1 MSGMAVSRPDHP
13 SLLPARLIA
22 PEPTRRVRR
31 SARDWAV
38 DIACFVLAVLF
49 GALILFLTSQ
59 GSPPPGHPPRLP
71 DVTVGALGCLA
82 LWIRRRRPVELGV
95 ALAVLGGV
103 SVTVAGAACIAVF
116 TVAVHRRFR
125 TVAVVALVHLTF
137 GLVNEAAFLDPKKS
151 YWAEIGSGAVF
162 SVIIIAA
169 VVASGMFVRARRQ
182 LILSLHERALRAESE
197 QQLRVKQARHQE
209 RARIAREMHDVLAH
223 RISLLSVHAGALEF
237 RPDAPPEEVA
247 KAAGVIRASAHQA
260 LQDLREVIGVL
271 REDETEDTPER
282 PQPNIGDLPTLID
295 ESRRAGMTVR
305 YENRLHD
312 LGAVPTG
319 IGRSAYRTVQE
330 ALTNARKH
338 APDAIVSVVVDGA
351 AGDDLTIDVRNPLV
365 NAVSGIP
372 GSGTGLIGLA
382 ERATLSG
389 GRLEHGPTP
398 DGEFRVRAWLPWG
411 AETAGADASGVNA

>member
-1 MSGMAVSRPDHP
+1 MAVSRPDHP
-13 SLLPARLIA
+13 SLLPALLVA

-49 GALILFLTSQ
+49 GTLVLFLTTQ

-71 DVTVGALGCLA
+71 DVIVGALGCLA
-82 LWIRRRRPVELGV
+82 LWMRRRRPVELGV
-95 ALAVLGGV
+95 VLGLLGLV
-103 SVTVAGAACIAVF
+103 SAMVTGAACIALF

-125 TVAVVALVHLTF
+125 TVAFVALVHLAVGVVYGATF
-137 GLVNEAAFLDPKKS
+137 PDPKKS
-151 YWAEIGSGAVF
+151 YWSEVGSGAVF
-162 SVIIIAA
+162 TVIIVAG
-169 VVASGMFVRARRQ
+169 VVAWGMFVRARRQ

-237 RPDAPPEEVA
+237 RPGAPSEEIA

-271 REDETEDTPER
+271 REDGTEDTPER
-282 PQPNIGDLPTLID
+282 PQPNIADLPTLID
-295 ESRRAGMTVR
+295 ESRRAGMAVR
-305 YENRLHD
+305 YENRLPD

-338 APDAIVSVVVDGA
+338 APDATVSVVVDGS
-351 AGDDLTIDVRNPLV
+351 AGADLTIDVRNPLV
-365 NAVSGIP
+365 NAASGIP

-398 DGEFRVRAWLPWG
+398 DGEFLVRAWLPWREDRPEP
-411 AETAGADASGVNA
+411 ARPA